1 MLTSPPGFPTTPQHQ
16 GIPSPQEHDSPH
28 LPVSLYDEEMARM
41 MSPITANTKMLDTIF
56 NSADVAP
63 NNIRERAAL
72 FDCDVNGDIEVDDNG
87 NNNYY
92 LSEGYI
98 YRSGHGRE
106 KCSMDQC
113 LYTGMNVPNNCG
125 FHQQFYFP
133 VHYKPCGLKCKGGFC
148 SCMRKYPDY

>member
-1 MLTSPPGFPTTPQHQ
+1 
-16 GIPSPQEHDSPH
+16 
-28 LPVSLYDEEMARM
+28 M

-56 NSADVAP
+56 NSTDVAP

-72 FDCDVNGDIEVDDNG
+72 FDCDVNGDIEVDDQG

-98 YRSGHGRE
+98 YRSGHGRQ

-125 FHQQFYFP
+125 FH
-133 VHYKPCGLKCKGGFC
+133 
-148 SCMRKYPDY
+148 